1 MNGPNQKERDY
12 CKRGHDDDLIVR
24 TLLSRELLND
34 KTIHTIDVDKDLF
47 FNDTDVDLIL
57 VNRHYNLTTVEVKAD
72 GFPMLGG
79 TKYVFLE
86 LISNSV
92 KYRSSGGQEGLGCC
106 LTSKAKYFIFYFIK
120 YDKYLVLESQKLRE
134 FIKNNSNNY
143 EHKQAK
149 TWAPDNRK
157 IWYYTDGIV
166 VPVQDLVD
174 MAAGIVKN
182 SRYKY
187 LDIKSE
193 LSL

>member
-92 KYRSSGGQEGLGCC
+92 KYSNTNGQEGLGCC
-106 LTSKAKYFIFYFIK
+106 LTSKSKYFIFYFIK
-120 YDKYLVLESQKLRE
+120 YDKYLVIESKKLRE
-134 FIKNNSNNY
+134 FIKNNKDNY

-149 TWAPDNRK
+149 TWSPNNKK

-174 MAAGIVKN
+174 GAAGIVKN

>member
-1 MNGPNQKERDY
+1 MNGPNEKERDY

-72 GFPMLGG
+72 GFPEIRG

-92 KYRSSGGQEGLGCC
+92 KYSNTNGQEGLGCC
-106 LTSKAKYFIFYFIK
+106 LTSKSKYFIFYFIK
-120 YDKYLVLESQKLRE
+120 YDKYLILESQKLRE
-134 FIKNNSNNY
+134 FIKNNKDNY

-149 TWAPDNRK
+149 TWSPNNKK

>member
-1 MNGPNQKERDY
+1 MDGPNKKERDY
-12 CKRGHDDDLIVR
+12 CKQGHADDLIVR

-47 FNDTDVDLIL
+47 FNNTDVDLIL
-57 VNRHYNLTTVEVKAD
+57 VNKHYNLTTVEVKAD
-72 GFPMLGG
+72 GFPMLSG

-92 KYRSSGGQEGLGCC
+92 KYNSTNGQEGLGCC

-120 YDKYLVLESQKLRE
+120 YDKYLILESQKLRE
-134 FIKNNSNNY
+134 FIKNNKDNY

-149 TWAPDNRK
+149 TWSPNNKK

-174 MAAGIVKN
+174 GAAGIVKN

>member
-57 VNRHYNLTTVEVKAD
+57 VNKHYNLTTVEVKAD
-72 GFPMLGG
+72 GFPEIRG

-92 KYRSSGGQEGLGCC
+92 KYKSSGGQEGLGCC
-106 LTSKAKYFIFYFIK
+106 LTSKSKYFIFYFIK
-120 YDKYLVLESQKLRE
+120 YDTYLVLESQKLRE
-134 FIKNNSNNY
+134 FIKNNKDNY

-149 TWAPDNRK
+149 TWSPNNKK

-174 MAAGIVKN
+174 GAAGIVKN